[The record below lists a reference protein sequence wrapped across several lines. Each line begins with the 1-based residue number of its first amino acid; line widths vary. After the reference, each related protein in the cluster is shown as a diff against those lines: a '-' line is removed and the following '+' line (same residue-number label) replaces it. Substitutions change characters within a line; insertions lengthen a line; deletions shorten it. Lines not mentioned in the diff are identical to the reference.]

1 MIREA
6 GSEKRN
12 CEKEN
17 GEEKT
22 NSSVLLPASV
32 VMCVSVPCIATNFL
46 MESTKLHLETSKLGP
61 DKMPGSL
68 ESSEKKPV

>member
-1 MIREA
+1 MGGVTEEHYGACSDSTVTTAKTSGAEPDEA
-6 GSEKRN
+6 GREKRN

-32 VMCVSVPCIATNFL
+32 VMCVSVP
-46 MESTKLHLETSKLGP
+46 
-61 DKMPGSL
+61 
-68 ESSEKKPV
+68 